1 MWYTKTVSLEF
12 ILFLFVVVH
21 CKDPPVLLAPV
32 KSQYTVH
39 EGRNVKLRCKFSGTK
54 DPPENRTLTAWRKLP
69 EGPYI
74 TNQLPRFK
82 KRLQYLKIKKVEP
95 SDEGVYACI
104 AYNPFG
110 KIKQEIRL
118 VVRGSNTN
126 VTTDSGKTPSP
137 IPITPVLEITAREPP
152 IKSTTDRPMRIS
164 VGGPSQKPL
173 PLIDEYPPKFKV
185 PRNRILEYVKGHPI
199 RLKCHATGAAPLNV
213 TWAKN
218 GKPLS
223 RNHRSHL
230 KSKGWV
236 LSFKELTND
245 DTGTYSCIVRNAY
258 GSIDKTFD
266 VKVIESKNEVRFPP
280 EEKPKILRN
289 VLKNETA
296 MEGED
301 VTFVCSAVAKSHPD
315 FHLLKWKPPR
325 NVSNDTD
332 PFDFVDFRKSK
343 YQEIRESAKQHI
355 GNRKL
360 YTHRFIVRNVMLA
373 DEARYTC
380 VVGNSA
386 GFVSQNV
393 FLIVT
398 THDDEGVVHG
408 GIGSQSTKTKSPRKY
423 PAPQE
428 DNEIYMEEVPLAA
441 LIGVPIAV
449 LILLTGTIVWCYFM
463 TRRHHARQHWAN
475 DVDYSPKT
483 TDLSSKKD
491 SQSEL
496 YAPKKAMEEMRNVSF
511 NVYVDCPNDR
521 VSHTKQQ
528 SRAHKKTVLPHEKC
542 NSSRVKCDSS
552 RVKYNSTHQKC
563 TKLKD
568 PPLDGLI
575 VHNEPSRTHSN
586 RTNHRKCHEEHEP
599 ARNEPGGFKS
609 EIKCSGV

>member
-1 MWYTKTVSLEF
+1 MWYTKAVSLEF

-21 CKDPPVLLAPV
+21 CKEPPVLLAPV

-69 EGPYI
+69 RGRII
-74 TNQLPRFK
+74 TNQFPRFK
-82 KRLQYLKIKKVEP
+82 KGLQYLKIKEVKP
-95 SDEGVYACI
+95 SDEGVYACT
-104 AYNPFG
+104 AYNSFG
-110 KIKQEIRL
+110 KIEKEIRL
-118 VVRGSNTN
+118 VVRGSNRS
-126 VTTDSGKTPSP
+126 VTIDSGKTRSP
-137 IPITPVLEITAREPP
+137 ISITPVSTTTAREPP
-152 IKSTTDRPMRIS
+152 IKSTTDRPTLIS
-164 VGGPSQKPL
+164 VQGPSQKPL

-185 PRNRILEYVKGHPI
+185 PRNRILEYVKGQPI
-199 RLKCHATGAAPLNV
+199 RLKCHATGAPPLNV

-223 RNHRSHL
+223 RTHRSHL

-236 LSFKELTND
+236 LRFEELTND
-245 DTGTYSCIVRNAY
+245 DAGTYSCIVRNAY
-258 GSIDKTFD
+258 GSIDKKFD
-266 VKVIESKNEVRFPP
+266 VKVVENDDGFPP
-280 EEKPKILRN
+280 EEKPKILRK

-296 MEGED
+296 MKGED

-315 FHLLKWKPPR
+315 FHLLKWKPSR
-325 NVSNDTD
+325 NVSNSTD

-343 YQEIRESAKQHI
+343 YQEIREIAKQHV
-355 GNRKL
+355 GDRKL
-360 YTHRFIVRNVMLA
+360 YTHRFIVRNVTLA

-380 VVGNSA
+380 LVGNSA

-398 THDDEGVVHG
+398 THDDEDVVHD

-449 LILLTGTIVWCYFM
+449 LILLIGTIVWCYFM
-463 TRRHHARQHWAN
+463 TRKHHARQRWAN
-475 DVDYSPKT
+475 DVDKSPKANE
-483 TDLSSKKD
+483 LSSKKE
-491 SQSEL
+491 SPSEL
-496 YAPKKAMEEMRNVSF
+496 YAPKKATEEVRNVSF
-511 NVYVDCPNDR
+511 NIYVDCPNDR
-521 VSHTKQQ
+521 VSHTEQQ
-528 SRAHKKTVLPHEKC
+528 SRAHMKAALPHGKC
-542 NSSRVKCDSS
+542 YSSRVKCDSS
-552 RVKYNSTHQKC
+552 RVRYDSTHQKC

-575 VHNEPSRTHSN
+575 VHSEPSRIHSN
-586 RTNHRKCHEEHEP
+586 RTNHRKCHEEHEHVG
-599 ARNEPGGFKS
+599 NEPGGFKS